1 MPKHDCDSKNDRTY
15 IYDDPD
21 SRDTDQAKE
30 DEYGQECV
38 YEQQQDV
45 EEILRG
51 LYDTNLTVV

>member
-15 IYDDPD
+15 YAGPNFGDADH
-21 SRDTDQAKE
+21 AKM